1 MSYQNL
7 RRLSVLLFATV
18 GSTLSAALSAQAL
31 DVTVTPKKPRLGDTL
46 AITVKPDPGEQLTQA
61 PVVKVAGKKLP
72 VYPVA
77 ANRWRAFL
85 PTIPLEKHGRRSL
98 IVTGNQQARNMVLWI
113 GKKWFRTQSI
123 WLPPGKGS
131 GTDFEF
137 DRVDAFKAIV
147 SPKKLWSGKFLR
159 PNNGPLTAGYGIKRI
174 YNGDYSD
181 PDYHRGL
188 DYAGW
193 GGSPVKASAAGQ
205 VRLVGRESQGF
216 RIHGN
221 VVGIDHG
228 QGVNTVYLHLRDIK
242 VREGQR
248 VQAGQIIG
256 TVGSTGASTG
266 PHLHFGLNVNGQAVD
281 PTPWLKWGFQ

>member
-1 MSYQNL
+1 MNHQNI
-7 RRLSVLLFATV
+7 RLLGILVLSITGISF
-18 GSTLSAALSAQAL
+18 LSSPSSQAL
-31 DVTVTPKKPRLGDTL
+31 EVAVSPKKPRIGDTL
-46 AITVKPDPGEQLTQA
+46 AITVTPDPGEQLTQA
-61 PVVKVAGKKLP
+61 PTVKVAGKKLP
-72 VYPVA
+72 TYAIAP
-77 ANRWRAFL
+77 NRWRALL

-98 IVTGNQQARNMVLWI
+98 VVTGNQQTRNMVLWI
-113 GKKWFRTQSI
+113 GNRWFRTQSI
-123 WLPPGKGS
+123 WLPSGNSS

-147 SPKKLWSGKFLR
+147 SPKKLWSGPFRR
-159 PNNGPLTAGYGIKRI
+159 PNSGPLTAGYGIKRI

-193 GGSPVKASAAGQ
+193 GGSPVKAAAAGQ

-228 QGVNTVYLHLRDIK
+228 QGVNTVYLHLRQINVKDGQM
-242 VREGQR
+242 VR
-248 VQAGQIIG
+248 AGQIIG

-266 PHLHFGLNVNGQAVD
+266 PHLHFGLNVNGKAVD
-281 PTPWLKWGFQ
+281 PTPWLKWGFK

>member
-1 MSYQNL
+1 MNHQNVRWL
-7 RRLSVLLFATV
+7 GSLVLATFGV
-18 GSTLSAALSAQAL
+18 SLGPSSSPALE
-31 DVTVTPKKPRLGDTL
+31 VTVTPKSPRIGDTL
-46 AITVKPDPGEQLTQA
+46 AIIVKPDPGEQLTQA
-61 PVVKVAGKKLP
+61 PTIKVGGKKLP
-72 VYPVA
+72 AYSIA
-77 ANRWRAFL
+77 KNQWRALL

-98 IVTGNQQARNMVLWI
+98 VVTGNQQTRNMALWI
-113 GKKWFRTQSI
+113 GNRWYRTQSI
-123 WLPPGKGS
+123 WLPDSNSS
-131 GTDFEF
+131 GTDHEF

-147 SPKKLWSGKFLR
+147 SPKKLWKGAFVR

-188 DYAGW
+188 DYGGW
-193 GGSPVKASAAGQ
+193 GGSPVKAAAAGQ

-228 QGVNTVYLHLRDIK
+228 QGVNTVYLHLSQINVK
-242 VREGQR
+242 EGQMVR
-248 VQAGQIIG
+248 AGQIIG
-256 TVGSTGASTG
+256 KVGSTGASTG

>member
-1 MSYQNL
+1 MTYKNL
-7 RRLSVLLFATV
+7 RRLSFLLFATV
-18 GSTLSAALSAQAL
+18 GSTLSTALSAQAL
-31 DVTVTPKKPRLGDTL
+31 DVTITPKKPRLGDTL

-72 VYPVA
+72 VYA
-77 ANRWRAFL
+77 IATNRWRAFL
-85 PTIPLEKHGRRSL
+85 PTIPLEKQGRRSL
-98 IVTGNQQARNMVLWI
+98 VVTGNQQARNMVLWI
-113 GKKWFRTQSI
+113 GKKWYRTQSI

-147 SPKKLWSGKFLR
+147 SPKRLWSGKFLR

-221 VVGIDHG
+221 VIGIDHG
-228 QGVNTVYLHLRDIK
+228 QGVNTVYLHLRNIK
-242 VREGQR
+242 VKEGQMVR
-248 VQAGQIIG
+248 AGQIIG

-281 PTPWLKWGFQ
+281 PTPWLKWGLQ

>member
-1 MSYQNL
+1 MTHHNIRLFSALLLAVVGGSYVGATPATAL
-7 RRLSVLLFATV
+7 EVSV
-18 GSTLSAALSAQAL
+18 S
-31 DVTVTPKKPRLGDTL
+31 PKSPKLGDTL

-61 PVVKVAGKKLP
+61 PIVKVAGKKIP
-72 VYPVA
+72 TYRIA
-77 ANRWRAFL
+77 TNRWRALL

-98 IVTGNQQARNMVLWI
+98 VVTGNQQTRNMMLWI
-113 GKKWFRTQSI
+113 GKKWFPTQSI

-147 SPKKLWSGKFLR
+147 SPQKLWSGKFLR

-205 VRLVGRESQGF
+205 VRLVGRESKGF
-216 RIHGN
+216 RLHGN
-221 VVGIDHG
+221 IVGIDHG
-228 QGVNTVYLHLRDIK
+228 QGVNTVYLHLRNIN
-242 VREGQR
+242 VQEGQR
-248 VQAGQIIG
+248 VRAGQIIG

>member
-1 MSYQNL
+1 MNHRKVRWLGSL
-7 RRLSVLLFATV
+7 ILATLG
-18 GSTLSAALSAQAL
+18 GSCLAPSSSSAIE
-31 DVTVTPKKPRLGDTL
+31 VTVTPKSPRLGDTL

-61 PVVKVAGKKLP
+61 PIVKVAGKPLP
-72 VYPVA
+72 TYAVA
-77 ANRWRAFL
+77 TNQWRALL

-98 IVTGNQQARNMVLWI
+98 VVTGNQQTRNMALWI
-113 GKKWFRTQSI
+113 GNRWFRTQNI
-123 WLPPGKGS
+123 WLPDSNSS
-131 GTDFEF
+131 GTDHEF
-137 DRVDAFKAIV
+137 DRVDAFKAIK
-147 SPKKLWSGKFLR
+147 SPKKLWSGPFLR

-193 GGSPVKASAAGQ
+193 GGSPVKAAAAGQ

-216 RIHGN
+216 RLHGN

-228 QGVNTVYLHLRDIK
+228 QGVNTVYLHLRQINVK
-242 VREGQR
+242 EGQMVR
-248 VQAGQIIG
+248 AGQIIG

-266 PHLHFGLNVNGQAVD
+266 PHLHFGLNINGQAVD
-281 PTPWLKWGFQ
+281 PTPWLKWGFK